1 MAITFKTRASV
12 GNVVMLDAT
21 ARRILEIVGKEFG
34 PRGVITAAEAPL
46 AVRQL
51 HDAIEASRREADSAP
66 AAEDDDAA
74 AAGGRDTVPLATR
87 AFPFIDMLERA
98 HAAGK
103 DIVWGV

>member
-1 MAITFKTRASV
+1 MAITFNTRASV

-46 AVRQL
+46 AVKRL
-51 HDAIEASRREADSAP
+51 RDAIAVSRREPDSAP
-66 AAEDDDAA
+66 TSGDDDATA
-74 AAGGRDTVPLATR
+74 AAGRDSVPLATR
-87 AFPFIDMLERA
+87 AFPFIEMLERA

-103 DIVWGV
+103 DILWGV